1 MIVFHLA
8 APIASAAE
16 RIHGR
21 DMKQQSEFHSSLTE
35 GAAGTVMTR
44 RSVLRAGLGLGA
56 TVAFG
61 ALLAACA
68 DDDDDDAGTDTEG
81 PADEPEDEEGDEADV
96 VEGED
101 EEPVEEPDDEEV
113 DNEAEDDADSTDEEA
128 SEGQHGGT
136 LRLALALE
144 PDSADPHFLLTTEA
158 FRIVEQIYSTLVV
171 TDNDLN
177 IEPDLA
183 ESWEVDDDATQF
195 RFELRSGVMFHHGRE
210 LTAADVEF
218 SARRLEDGSPYEYI
232 FIGLDEI
239 TVVDDY
245 TIEFSFSD
253 SAAHFIA
260 SMTPRWTAIV
270 AEETVEEG
278 GETGLQTIASGT
290 GPFKLVDWNPLQ
302 QVVVERN
309 DEYFEEGLPYLD
321 EIIWTP
327 VPDETSRVNQ
337 VVSGTMDLDIDGPA
351 RLFGTYESATDIEI
365 IEGPVVSFVY
375 AGLNTQRPP
384 FDQVEVR
391 QAIAWAINRQ
401 EIVDLAANGRGVPL
415 NGGFIGPEG
424 HWAFSDLEVYSEPDL
439 DRAQELLEEAGVT
452 DEIEMVLVT
461 VAGTTFANI
470 AQVIQQQ
477 LEPIGIRV
485 TIDAL
490 ESGAANDRVFSQ
502 GDFDMTVRRWGTMI
516 DPHDFTGE
524 FFYSDGAYN
533 FPGLDDPDLDALLDS
548 GIATPDEDERR
559 EIYREVEE
567 YLVRDVVPYVFL
579 YRPTSFAAFHEDLQ
593 GLEHESA
600 NSRISLKRVWFD
612 R

>member
-1 MIVFHLA
+1 MNQKPDARSL
-8 APIASAAE
+8 
-16 RIHGR
+16 GL
-21 DMKQQSEFHSSLTE
+21 SSITE
-35 GAAGTVMTR
+35 GLDNITITR
-44 RSVLRAGLGLGA
+44 RSILRTGLGLGA
-56 TVAFG
+56 TFTLG
-61 ALLAACA
+61 SLLAACA
-68 DDDDDDAGTDTEG
+68 DSDDDGADPSD
-81 PADEPEDEEGDEADV
+81 PSDEPEPEDTEEDEEMDDEEDGDDE
-96 VEGED
+96 ED
-101 EEPVEEPDDEEV
+101 EPVEEVDDSDDEEV
-113 DNEAEDDADSTDEEA
+113 EDTQDEEA
-128 SEGQHGGT
+128 ADGQAGGT

-177 IEPDLA
+177 IDPDLA
-183 ESWEVDDDATQF
+183 ESWEVDDDATHF

-210 LTAADVEF
+210 LTAADVEY
-218 SARRLEDGSPYEYI
+218 SARRLDDGSPYEYI

-245 TIEFSFSD
+245 TIEFSFTD
-253 SAAHFIA
+253 SAAHFVA

-290 GPFKLVDWNPLQ
+290 GPFKLVDWNPMQ
-302 QVVVERN
+302 QVVIERN
-309 DEYFEEGLPYLD
+309 DDYFEEGLPYLD

-337 VVSGTMDLDIDGPA
+337 IVSGTMDLDIDGPA
-351 RLFGTYESATDIEI
+351 RLYGTYESAEDIEI

-375 AGLNTQRPP
+375 AGLNTQRAP

-391 QAIAWAINRQ
+391 QAVAWAINRQ

-424 HWAFSDLEVYSEPDL
+424 HWAFSDLEVYPEPDL
-439 DRAQELLEEAGVT
+439 DMARELLEQAGVT
-452 DEIEMVLVT
+452 DEIEVVLVT

-470 AQVIQQQ
+470 AQIIQQQ

-485 TIDAL
+485 TIDAI

-533 FPGLDDPDLDALLDS
+533 FPGLDDPELDALLDS

-600 NSRISLKRVWFD
+600 NSRISLKKVWLD